1 MADVNNI
8 SDALDYIQERVAN
21 YAVRA
26 LGAEAENKLMDAYI
40 GRLEAVNAELLAALQ
55 DTILMTHRGSVV
67 HLLSTEQEDVLAKA
81 EAVVARVKGVA

>member
-1 MADVNNI
+1 MAEVSCI

-40 GRLEAVNAELLAALQ
+40 GRLEAVNADLLKSLQ
-55 DTILMTHRGSVV
+55 DMILMTHRGSVTY
-67 HLLSTEQEDVLAKA
+67 LLSTEQEVVLAKA